1 MTTQAISSDAN
12 RSNASPQ
19 NENQGNI
26 GRSIAAVLAGFVA
39 VAALSLATDEVF
51 HLLKVYPPWGEPMR
65 APGANALALAYRTI
79 YSVLGGYVTGMIAPR
94 NPVKHAVILGS
105 IGLVISIVG
114 VIVTLPLNLGP
125 AWYPIGLA
133 VTSLPCSW
141 LGGFLYSRKSG
152 S

>member
-1 MTTQAISSDAN
+1 MTTEAIP
-12 RSNASPQ
+12 SNADHSNANLP
-19 NENQGNI
+19 NAKQGNI
-26 GRSIAAVLAGFVA
+26 GRSIAAVLAGFVV
-39 VAALSLATDEVF
+39 VAALSLVTDEIF

-79 YSVLGGYVTGMIAPR
+79 YSVLGGYVTAMIAPR

-105 IGLVISIVG
+105 IGLVISILG

-141 LGGFLYSRKSG
+141 LGGFLYSRKSV